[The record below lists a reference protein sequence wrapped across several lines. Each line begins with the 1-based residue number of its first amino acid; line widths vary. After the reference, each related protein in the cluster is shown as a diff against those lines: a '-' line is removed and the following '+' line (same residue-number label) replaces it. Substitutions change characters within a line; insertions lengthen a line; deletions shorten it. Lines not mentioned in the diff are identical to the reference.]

1 MSVNPARIPVIS
13 LLLILLTGP
22 LIFCQNTEPEE
33 YREDEFSPFL
43 KELRRGEII
52 MLGSLPLSIFLAI
65 ETYEIYRYV
74 QHDKDPDYAPWPFR
88 KHGGV
93 PFSSLESRG
102 IFVSALGFSFLFS
115 VIDFVIGRLQGRGD
129 GRKYSEPEAGD

>member
-1 MSVNPARIPVIS
+1 MSASPAKIS
-13 LLLILLTGP
+13 AICLLLILLTGT
-22 LIFCQNTEPEE
+22 LIFCQGTEPEE
-33 YREDEFSPFL
+33 YQEDEFSPFL

-74 QHDKDPDYAPWPFR
+74 QHDRDPDYTPWPFR

-93 PFSSLESRG
+93 PFSTTESRG
-102 IFVSALGFSFLFS
+102 IFISALGFSFLIAA
-115 VIDFVIGRLQGRGD
+115 IDFIIGRFQGRGD
-129 GRKYSEPEAGD
+129 GREYSEPEAGD

>member
-1 MSVNPARIPVIS
+1 MSASPAKISVIS
-13 LLLILLTGP
+13 LLLILLTGT
-22 LIFCQNTEPEE
+22 LIFCQDTEPEE
-33 YREDEFSPFL
+33 YQEDEFSPLL

-74 QHDKDPDYAPWPFR
+74 QHDRDPDYAPWPFR
-88 KHGGV
+88 RHGGV
-93 PFSSLESRG
+93 DFSSQESMG
-102 IFVSALGFSFLFS
+102 IFVYALGFSFL
-115 VIDFVIGRLQGRGD
+115 IAAADFIIGKFQGRGD

>member
-1 MSVNPARIPVIS
+1 M
-13 LLLILLTGP
+13 
-22 LIFCQNTEPEE
+22 IFCQDTEPEE

-88 KHGGV
+88 RHGGV
-93 PFSSLESRG
+93 PFSDPEAKG
-102 IFVSALGFSFLFS
+102 IFISALGFSFLIA
-115 VIDFVIGRLQGRGD
+115 VTDFIIGRFKGRGHD
-129 GRKYSEPEAGD
+129 RKYSEPEAGD

>member
-1 MSVNPARIPVIS
+1 MSVSSTKIPVIC
-13 LLLILLTGP
+13 LLLILLTGT
-22 LIFCQNTEPEE
+22 LIFCQDTKPEE

-74 QHDKDPDYAPWPFR
+74 QQDRDPDYAPWPFR
-88 KHGGV
+88 RHGGV
-93 PFSSLESRG
+93 PFSSQESTW
-102 IFVSALGFSFLFS
+102 IFISALGFSFLIA
-115 VIDFVIGRLQGRGD
+115 VTDFIIGRFQGRGD
-129 GRKYSEPEAGD
+129 DRKYSAPEAGD